1 MSASPRASSRGG
13 ARERGNR
20 VSGTP
25 PGARREVGKAASQ
38 RLLVVARTDPK
49 LVDRPSVCEAA
60 TLAGGHCLLW
70 AAFSRASAL
79 HSKTVILN
87 SKHGDACL
95 VGAVANDPVLVFLW
109 VLQAL
114 SKFLA
119 LCNLPFC
126 FFIGAL

>member
-1 MSASPRASSRGG
+1 M
-13 ARERGNR
+13 
-20 VSGTP
+20 VD
-25 PGARREVGKAASQ
+25 Q
-38 RLLVVARTDPK
+38 TDLK

-60 TLAGGHCLLW
+60 TQAGGRCLLW
-70 AAFSRASAL
+70 AAFFRASAL
-79 HSKTVILN
+79 HSNTGILN

-95 VGAVANDPVLVFLW
+95 VGAVANNTVLVFLW

-114 SKFLA
+114 RKFLA